1 MKFLPQDNIL
11 KVIDE
16 LKISYKNVMPNIN
29 VDEFIKIEGK
39 LLRRTVAEKTG
50 NFLNNIINLPGTI
63 VYSLVM
69 LGEKDTIFAVKF
81 PEKFLSDV

>member
-1 MKFLPQDNIL
+1 
-11 KVIDE
+11 
-16 LKISYKNVMPNIN
+16 MPNIN

-39 LLRRTVAEKTG
+39 LLRRKVVEKTE

-81 PEKFLSDV
+81 PEKFLSDVSSNINGFHIRLPISGRRIIT